1 MTRMMQDCEE
11 RREGIEDALS
21 DLGIAR
27 VLIDAQVKLRVG
39 QAIRRDKQLDAL
51 LSPVL
56 EEMQRIDHALA
67 MGLAVIGEMW
77 REGNDNGWQ

>member
-1 MTRMMQDCEE
+1 MTRMMQTSEQ

-27 VLIDAQVKLRVG
+27 VLIDAQVNLRVE
-39 QAIRRDKQLDAL
+39 QAIRRDKQLSGL

-56 EEMQRIDHALA
+56 EEIQRIDHALA
-67 MGLAVIGEMW
+67 MGLVVIGEIW
-77 REGNDNGWQ
+77 KEGNENGWS

>member
-1 MTRMMQDCEE
+1 MTRMMQGCEE

-27 VLIDAQVKLRVG
+27 VLIDAQVNLRVG
-39 QAIRRDKQLDAL
+39 QAIRRDKQLAAL

-67 MGLAVIGEMW
+67 MGLTVIGEMW
-77 REGNDNGWQ
+77 REGNENGWQ